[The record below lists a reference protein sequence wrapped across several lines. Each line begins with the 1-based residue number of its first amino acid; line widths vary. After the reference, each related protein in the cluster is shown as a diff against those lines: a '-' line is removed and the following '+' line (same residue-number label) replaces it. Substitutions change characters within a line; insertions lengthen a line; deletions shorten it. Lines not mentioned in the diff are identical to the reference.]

1 MRKIFLFALAQGFA
15 ILVFAQTN
23 NGLVID
29 KIKDEE
35 QKNSQVMDIAFHLT
49 DVSGPR
55 LTSSPGFMR
64 AAEWA
69 KNTLASW
76 GLKNATLEPW
86 GDFGKGWQQ
95 EKCYVAMTKPY
106 YAPLI
111 AYARAWTGSTGK
123 KMLTGDILLINA
135 TDSATLVQQYTG
147 KLKGRIVMMMMPDTL
162 HPSFT
167 PDGERFA

>member
-86 GDFGKGWQQ
+86 GDFGKG
-95 EKCYVAMTKPY
+95 
-106 YAPLI
+106 
-111 AYARAWTGSTGK
+111 
-123 KMLTGDILLINA
+123 
-135 TDSATLVQQYTG
+135 
-147 KLKGRIVMMMMPDTL
+147 
-162 HPSFT
+162 
-167 PDGERFA
+167 